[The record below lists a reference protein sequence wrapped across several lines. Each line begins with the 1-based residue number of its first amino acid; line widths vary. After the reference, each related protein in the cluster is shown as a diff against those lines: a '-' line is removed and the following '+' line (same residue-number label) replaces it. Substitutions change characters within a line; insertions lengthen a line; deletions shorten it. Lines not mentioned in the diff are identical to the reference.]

1 MKNLSES
8 TSKQVNELAIKMAEM
23 WKDITNS
30 DVEEF
35 HKALESGNTSYLTE
49 VMKNTLNL
57 KELCVV
63 ESMEAML
70 IQNFQD
76 TGVRVSEM
84 VRMMLAHLAI

>member
-84 VRMMLAHLAI
+84 VRMMLVHLAI

>member
-63 ESMEAML
+63 ESMEDML
-70 IQNFQD
+70 LQNFKD

-84 VRMMLAHLAI
+84 VRMMLVHLAI